1 MARFHVRF
9 SLSPYP
15 RVSPCIIRVMRRWIL
30 VFERGSG
37 LNGLTKNSGV
47 MEFLSGVGETT

>member
-15 RVSPCIIRVMRRWIL
+15 RVSPCIIRVMRRWIQ